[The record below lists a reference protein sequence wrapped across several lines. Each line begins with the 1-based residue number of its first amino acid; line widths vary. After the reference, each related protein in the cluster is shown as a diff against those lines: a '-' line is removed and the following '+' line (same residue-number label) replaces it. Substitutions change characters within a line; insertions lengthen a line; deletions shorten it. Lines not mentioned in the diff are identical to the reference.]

1 MSSTLVDSPP
11 PPAKKKTPESKMVED
26 VSSVKLK

>member
-1 MSSTLVDSPP
+1 MSSTLVDSP